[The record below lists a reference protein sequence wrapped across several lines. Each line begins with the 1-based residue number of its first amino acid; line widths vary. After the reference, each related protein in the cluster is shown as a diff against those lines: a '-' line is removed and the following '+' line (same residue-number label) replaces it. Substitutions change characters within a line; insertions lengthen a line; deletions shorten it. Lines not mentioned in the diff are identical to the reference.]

1 MLEDQLAAI
10 TGLWATP
17 EGATFNYEG
26 KTLSIKESPGLP
38 KPAQQPGPPIII
50 GGRGPKRTPRLAAKY
65 ASEFNVPFASVDD
78 FSNACHVV
86 REACHAVGRDPQS
99 LVYSAA
105 LVPVSVTAPAP
116 NTRLAFPLLVTVTVC
131 WADVWPTRVA
141 GIVGAGA
148 ENPGPS
154 MEKVFESFDA
164 LWLASPTKEAEAP
177 AVLEP
182 LAVLL
187 L

>member
-1 MLEDQLAAI
+1 MVTRCPPEVGPTFGEMDVTAGPGGVPDPLRATAA
-10 TGLWATP
+10 
-17 EGATFNYEG
+17 
-26 KTLSIKESPGLP
+26 GLP
-38 KPAQQPGPPIII
+38 TALLAKLSDAA
-50 GGRGPKRTPRLAAKY
+50 RLPLDDGLNVTTTVHVAFAARVWV
-65 ASEFNVPFASVDD
+65 EQLSVTI
-78 FSNACHVV
+78 
-86 REACHAVGRDPQS
+86 
-99 LVYSAA
+99 VYSAA

-164 LWLASPTKEAEAP
+164 SWSESPAKEAEAP

-182 LAVLL
+182 RAVLL